1 MKKIILALLSIL
13 FVLPANSAELND
25 VNGLKTYA
33 YRLGT
38 SNNPEMRY
46 SEIEA
51 QKNAKIEADI
61 IFKQKQEYIEKITYA
76 DTTLKKI
83 SNELYKELNQYNN
96 EILTDLRQ
104 LWLGAATKSET
115 IKFAIYKLSNP
126 EENKPSSNPVKKIIK
141 PLASITSMASLGIGD
156 PLTSTTAMIGSNLLG
171 AFSYDNKD
179 LNYKYTKV
187 TDADLVVLMS
197 KIDDLQNQI
206 LVCYINYMSAR
217 GAYEMSYDIMQK
229 RYQYCQKSAKFSDI
243 EVIINDAYYRE
254 AQNNFEKQKAEFET
268 RRAELEQIVGTESLK
283 ELENSLD
290 IRNKG
295 K

>member
-1 MKKIILALLSIL
+1 MKNIIILCL
-13 FVLPANSAELND
+13 FLTFISPAYCTELEE
-25 VNGLKTYA
+25 VNGLKNYA

-38 SNNPEMRY
+38 SNTPEIKY

-51 QKNAKIEADI
+51 QKNAKIEADT
-61 IFKQKQEYIEKITYA
+61 IFKQRHEYIEKITYA

-83 SNELYKELNQYNN
+83 SNELYKELNQYNS
-96 EILTDLRQ
+96 EILSDLRQ

-126 EENKPSSNPVKKIIK
+126 DENKLSNNPVKKIIK

-206 LVCYINYMSAR
+206 LVCYTNYMSTR
-217 GAYEMSYDIMQK
+217 GAYEMSFDVMQK
-229 RYQYCQKSAKFSDI
+229 RYKLCQNSKKLSDI
-243 EVIINDAYYRE
+243 EAIINDAYYRE

-268 RRAELEQIVGTESLK
+268 RRAELEQIVGSESLK
-283 ELENSLD
+283 EFEQSLTN
-290 IRNKG
+290 RSK
-295 K
+295 

>member
-1 MKKIILALLSIL
+1 MKKLLTIFL
-13 FVLPANSAELND
+13 FLSFISPVYSAELEE
-25 VNGLKTYA
+25 VNGLKNYA
-33 YRLGT
+33 YRLCT
-38 SNNPEMRY
+38 SNTTEMKY

-51 QKNAKIEADI
+51 QKNAKLQADT

-83 SNELYKELNQYNN
+83 SNELYKELNQYNSD
-96 EILTDLRQ
+96 ILSDLRQ

-126 EENKPSSNPVKKIIK
+126 DENKPSTNPVKKIIK

-187 TDADLVVLMS
+187 TDADLIVLMS

-206 LVCYINYMSAR
+206 LVCYTNYMSAR
-217 GAYEMSYDIMQK
+217 GAYEISFDVMQK
-229 RYQYCQKSAKFSDI
+229 RYKLCQNSTKLSDM
-243 EVIINDAYYRE
+243 ESIINDAYYRE

-268 RRAELEQIVGTESLK
+268 RRAELEQIVGTEALK
-283 ELENSLD
+283 ELEKT
-290 IRNKG
+290 IETRNQ
-295 K
+295 